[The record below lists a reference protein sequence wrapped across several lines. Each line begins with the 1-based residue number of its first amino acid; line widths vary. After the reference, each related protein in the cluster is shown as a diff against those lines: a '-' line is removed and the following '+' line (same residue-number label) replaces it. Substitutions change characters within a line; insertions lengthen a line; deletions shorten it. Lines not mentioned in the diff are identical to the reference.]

1 MIKRSIHG
9 FASMLFGLAALSGSV
24 YAQDYPQKPVRLI
37 VPFGPG
43 SGADTIGRIIAERLG
58 EELKGAVV
66 ADNREGAGGAIGATT
81 AAKSPPD
88 GYTLMLGVTTT
99 VVSPYLLATAPYDP
113 VKDFVPIAKV
123 AELPLLMIT
132 ASNAPYKSLKELIA
146 YAKKNPGKLTYAT
159 SGKGSPSHLSVE
171 LIRRATG
178 IDVVDVPYK
187 SIGQATTD
195 LLSGQVSFY
204 FPAVTGAT
212 QQVLSGKARG
222 LAIGATKRSQVL
234 PDVPTVEE
242 ETGVKGLEVIT
253 WYGFLAPTG
262 TPKPIVDRLSAAVLK
277 VMASND
283 VQEKI
288 RKTGADVSIGNADEF
303 GALIR
308 SDSAKYGKLISDLG
322 LKATQ

>member
-1 MIKRSIHG
+1 MMQAARLGASILIG
-9 FASMLFGLAALSGSV
+9 IAALTGSAA
-24 YAQDYPQKPVRLI
+24 AQDYPQKPVRLI

-43 SGADTIGRIIAERLG
+43 SGADTIGRIVAERLG

-66 ADNREGAGGAIGATT
+66 VDNREGAGGAIGAAS
-81 AAKSPPD
+81 AAKAAPD
-88 GYTLMLGVTTT
+88 GYTLLLGVTTT
-99 VVSPYLLATAPYDP
+99 VVSPHLQASAPYDP
-113 VKDFVPIAKV
+113 VRDFAPVAKV

-132 ASNAPYKSLKELIA
+132 SADAPYKSLKELIA
-146 YAKKNPGKLTYAT
+146 YARKNPGKLTYAT

-178 IDVVDVPYK
+178 IEVVDVPYK
-187 SIGQATTD
+187 SVGQATTD

-212 QQVLSGKARG
+212 QFVQSGKARG
-222 LAIGATKRSQVL
+222 LALGATKRSAAL

-242 ETGVKGLEVIT
+242 ETGVKGLEVLT
-253 WYGFLAPTG
+253 WYGIVAPSG
-262 TPKPIVDRLSAAVLK
+262 TPRPIIDRLSAATLK
-277 VMASND
+277 VMAAAD
-283 VQEKI
+283 VQEQI
-288 RKTGADVSIGNADEF
+288 RKTGADVSIAGADEF

-308 SDSAKYGKLISDLG
+308 ADSAKYGKLISDLG